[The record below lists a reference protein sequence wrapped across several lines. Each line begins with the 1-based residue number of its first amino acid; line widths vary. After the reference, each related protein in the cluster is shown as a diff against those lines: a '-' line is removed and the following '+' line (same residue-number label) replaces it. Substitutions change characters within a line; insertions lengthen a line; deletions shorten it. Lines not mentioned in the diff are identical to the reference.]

1 MTEWPWLSTAIIE
14 SSSLPW
20 TGQGQHKRPTR
31 HDDEVREWDTIFSN
45 TSQAGSVRFMFPPTC
60 FECQNTAGNFQSCR
74 TFHLDCSTQ
83 VNERHS
89 MNPYFVFFPFH
100 FVVDPFLGKISVPC
114 MPGASAT
121 KQAPRCFGDF
131 SPWRWNERSNP
142 RGHEEVIDQQRE
154 ELEAILMLLN
164 WMFLSINGDWTLSFL
179 FFCFTVLLQ
188 LCWLVWRR
196 QQVAW
201 RISSFPVSPFC
212 FDLCLDIEGIVTL

>member
-1 MTEWPWLSTAIIE
+1 MTRCGSGILFFQIPHKPEVFDSCSLLRYMLWMSKHSWKLPVVVQNFPSGLQYSSKRKTLHE
-14 SSSLPW
+14 SLL
-20 TGQGQHKRPTR
+20 
-31 HDDEVREWDTIFSN
+31 
-45 TSQAGSVRFMFPPTC
+45 RF
-60 FECQNTAGNFQSCR
+60 
-74 TFHLDCSTQ
+74 
-83 VNERHS
+83 
-89 MNPYFVFFPFH
+89 FFPFH

-121 KQAPRCFGDF
+121 KQAPRCFGDV

-164 WMFLSINGDWTLSFL
+164 WIWLSMNGDWTLSFL

-188 LCWLVWRR
+188 LCWLVWWR

-201 RISSFPVSPFC
+201 RISPFC
-212 FDLCLDIEGIVTL
+212 FDLCLDMKALWHCKIGRHSW